1 MKAEIISI
9 GTELLMGEIVDTNAA
24 FVASQL
30 PSLGIDLH
38 YVHQVGDNMER
49 LLETFQR
56 GLSRSDVL
64 LCSGGLGPTEDDLTR
79 ETIAKLMGEKMAV
92 VPELERELRSFFV
105 NRGIEMPSNNLKQ
118 AMLIPSAQTLP
129 NPMGTAP
136 GWWAERNG
144 KIVVAMPGPPREIRH
159 MWETQVKPRLRQ
171 RAGGA
176 VLVSRVLKITGISEG
191 AVDVMCGEH
200 LRGTNPTIGV
210 YAKPDGIHVRLAAKA
225 TDDASA
231 RLLIA
236 PVETYLRGQF
246 CDHLWGTDEE
256 SLAAGVG
263 RLLTERHLTLAAME
277 SCTGGLFSNTVTDVA
292 GASQYFKGGL
302 VTYTTEAKARYG
314 VDPQV
319 LERHGAVSEQTAAA
333 MARAAREQLGA
344 SVGVGITGV
353 AGPSEQEGRPVGTVH
368 IAVDHPKAQRAY
380 TGKYSGSRLDVKQRV
395 TTAALFHLRR
405 LLVEMGE

>member
-49 LLETFQR
+49 LLEIFQR
-56 GLSRSDVL
+56 GLTRSDL
-64 LCSGGLGPTEDDLTR
+64 LMCSGGLGPTEDDLTR
-79 ETIAKLMGEKMAV
+79 ETIARLMGEKMAI
-92 VPELERELRSFFV
+92 VPEAERDLRAFFT
-105 NRGIEMPSNNLKQ
+105 NRGIDMPPNNLKQ
-118 AMLIPSAQTLP
+118 AMLIPSAQALP

-136 GWWAERNG
+136 GWWAEKNG

-159 MWETQVKPRLRQ
+159 MWETQVRPRLLQ
-171 RAGGA
+171 RTGGA
-176 VLVSRVLKITGISEG
+176 VLVSRVLKINGISEG
-191 AVDVMCGEH
+191 AVDAMCGEH
-200 LRGTNPTIGV
+200 LRGRNPTIGV
-210 YAKPDGIHVRLAAKA
+210 YAKADGIHVRLAAKA
-225 TDDASA
+225 ANEA
-231 RLLIA
+231 AALALIA
-236 PVETYLRGQF
+236 PVETQLRGQF
-246 CDHLWGTDEE
+246 GDHLWGMDEE
-256 SLAAGVG
+256 SLAASIGK
-263 RLLTERHLTLAAME
+263 LLKQRGLTLAAME
-277 SCTGGLFSNTVTDVA
+277 SCTGGLFSNTVTDVI

-314 VDPQV
+314 VDAQV
-319 LERHGAVSEQTAAA
+319 LERYGAVSEQTAAA
-333 MARAAREQLGA
+333 MARAARLQLDA

-353 AGPSEQEGRPVGTVH
+353 AGPSEQEGKPVGTVH
-368 IAVDHPKAQRAY
+368 IAVDHPKEHRAY

-405 LLVEMGE
+405 LLVELGE